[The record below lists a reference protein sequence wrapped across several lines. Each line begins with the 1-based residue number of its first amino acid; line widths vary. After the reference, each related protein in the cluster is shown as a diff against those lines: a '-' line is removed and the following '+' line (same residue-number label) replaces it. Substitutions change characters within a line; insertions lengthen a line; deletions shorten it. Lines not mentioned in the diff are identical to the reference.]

1 MSFTFHGKRKYKP
14 RRARPIFHTS
24 AMPSHSDHNTP
35 MTARP
40 RSRRAARAIVGLVA
54 AWLLLGLTLHFSR
67 TTLVQWAGNR
77 AGLNWHI
84 DQVEWSLSN
93 RSFELHGIQ
102 IDDDSWMANTDTIAC
117 TGISWTKG
125 VLHVDRIHLGT
136 LDVTQT
142 SNPSDEGGAIDANS
156 EFDWESLWT
165 GTLQGVDLH
174 QVDWAE
180 IRIG

>member
-1 MSFTFHGKRKYKP
+1 
-14 RRARPIFHTS
+14 
-24 AMPSHSDHNTP
+24 MPSHSDHNTP

-54 AWLLLGLTLHFSR
+54 AWLLLGLTVHFSR
-67 TTLVQWAGNR
+67 TTLVEWAGNR
-77 AGLNWHI
+77 AGLNWRI

-93 RSFELHGIQ
+93 RSLELHGIQ

-136 LDVTQT
+136 LDVMQT
-142 SNPSDEGGAIDANS
+142 SNPRMKVAPSTRTLNS
-156 EFDWESLWT
+156 IGNPFGQAPFMGSTFIKWIGQKSALEDST
-165 GTLQGVDLH
+165 TLK
-174 QVDWAE
+174 
-180 IRIG
+180 